1 MNLKAAGLLEYA
13 VVCGEMLARGHA
25 RAGDCSMIA
34 GYLGRSTRFDKAVGV
49 FAEAYADQT
58 ERDWKQL
65 VQSLK
70 KSGKPLAK

>member
-1 MNLKAAGLLEYA
+1 
-13 VVCGEMLARGHA
+13 
-25 RAGDCSMIA
+25 MIA
-34 GYLGRSTRFDKAVGV
+34 GYLGRSTRFDRAVGA